1 MTKSH
6 LGKAILIIVIFS
18 TSVPLLANEWKFN
31 GYVQTIPYLD
41 GRDFSNDT
49 YMPFYT
55 SMKLRLGAE
64 KSVGDYLD
72 FKVKLQ
78 NSRVFGEEGAITNN
92 KSIIFLIQGY
102 LEFKNILNEPISFRV
117 GRYQLD
123 YGTGRFIGVSP
134 WNYVERAFDGFTAK
148 YEISDLMLETFYA
161 KHTSETKTQN
171 GNAHPRTSIF
181 RLTEYN
187 DYDMAGFFAEKKL
200 SDDIKLQLL
209 GYAEINNAKNDIGIK
224 MLERF
229 TGAASFIKSANPLGV
244 TIEISYQGGKNQG
257 RNISAY
263 LATARLDYHLSD
275 FTFTIANDKHSGTKP
290 DSDELNTFDNYP
302 AAKHRFFGLMDYFTT
317 SNTNYPLGV
326 DDYWGGA
333 AWRFANNWNMSLYAH
348 HFVANADSKGY
359 GTELDFIIRHNL
371 DKNIFVEW
379 GNAIFVPD
387 NLMIDMFESVLG
399 PGHRDPA
406 FVSYVRFTARL

>member
-1 MTKSH
+1 MTKSQ
-6 LGKAILIIVIFS
+6 LGKAILLIIIFA
-18 TSVPLLANEWKFN
+18 TSVPLHANEWKFN

-72 FKVKLQ
+72 FNVQLQ

-102 LEFKNILNEPISFRV
+102 LEFKNILNEPISFKV

-148 YEISDLMLETFYA
+148 YEISDFILETFYA

-171 GNAHPRTSIF
+171 GNAHPRASIF
-181 RLTEYN
+181 RQTEYN
-187 DYDMAGFFAEKKL
+187 DYDMAGVFAETKL
-200 SDDIKLQLL
+200 SDDIKLQML
-209 GYAEINNAKNDIGIK
+209 GYAEINNAKNDIDNK

-229 TGAASFIKSANPLGV
+229 TGAASIIKSANPLGV
-244 TIEISYQGGKNQG
+244 TIELSYQGGKNQG

-263 LATARLDYHLSD
+263 LAAARLDYKVSD
-275 FTFTIANDKHSGTKP
+275 FTFTLANDKHSGTKP
-290 DSDELNTFDNYP
+290 DSDEINTFDNYP

-317 SNTNYPLGV
+317 TNTNYPLGV
-326 DDYWGGA
+326 DDYWGGGCLA
-333 AWRFANNWNMSLYAH
+333 
-348 HFVANADSKGY
+348 
-359 GTELDFIIRHNL
+359 IR
-371 DKNIFVEW
+371 
-379 GNAIFVPD
+379 
-387 NLMIDMFESVLG
+387 
-399 PGHRDPA
+399 
-406 FVSYVRFTARL
+406 